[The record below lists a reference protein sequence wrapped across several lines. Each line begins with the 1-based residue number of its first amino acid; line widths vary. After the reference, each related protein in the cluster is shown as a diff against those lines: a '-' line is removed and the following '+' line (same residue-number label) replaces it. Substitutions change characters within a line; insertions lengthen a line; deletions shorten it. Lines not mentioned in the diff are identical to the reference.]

1 MLNYIAS
8 LFKKLFSKK
17 NKEKEKEKN
26 KDTIY
31 PLW

>member
-1 MLNYIAS
+1 MLNYLS
-8 LFKKLFSKK
+8 NLLKRVFSKK